1 MGSSFHLLWMS
12 DNFDWMPDI
21 VIFTFLG
28 TVCVYISINI
38 LVLCF
43 RIKLLG
49 SNLIILGLAWKLYY
63 SGQEQCLV

>member
-1 MGSSFHLLWMS
+1 MS

-21 VIFTFLG
+21 VIFTFWG

-49 SNLIILGLAWKLYY
+49 SNLIILGLA
-63 SGQEQCLV
+63 